1 METLVHGTCVALGGF
16 AALLRAPCGGGKS
29 DLALRFLFLP
39 AGALEARPA
48 LVADDQV
55 LLRRTG
61 EHIVASCPPALA
73 GKIEVRGL
81 GIVSMRTCAEQA
93 RLTLIADLDSGCDVP
108 RYPAKDEWETVLGVP
123 VRRIVLDPFE
133 MTAPVK
139 LALVLQNF
147 LEREAS

>member
-1 METLVHGTCVALGGF
+1 MVHGTCVALGGS
-16 AALLRAPCGGGKS
+16 AALLRGPCGGGKS
-29 DLALRFLFLP
+29 DLALRFLFLS

-55 LLRRTG
+55 LLRRSG
-61 EHIVASCPPALA
+61 ERIVASCPPALA

-81 GIVSMRTCAEQA
+81 GIVCMRNCAEQA
-93 RLTLIADLDSGCDVP
+93 RLTLVADLDGACDVP

-123 VRRIVLDPFE
+123 IRRIVLDPFE
-133 MTAPVK
+133 MPAPIK
-139 LALVLQNF
+139 LALALQNF